1 MDEIRI
7 LEIKESVFADNDR
20 EAEVLR
26 QQLKAENT
34 FLINLMSSPG
44 SGKTSLL
51 LALAKELP
59 PNLTTFFI
67 LQISCYLLQVI

>member
-20 EAEVLR
+20 EAELLR

-34 FLINLMSSPG
+34 FLINNYIT
-44 SGKTSLL
+44 KI
-51 LALAKELP
+51 AKESRY
-59 PNLTTFFI
+59 I
-67 LQISCYLLQVI
+67 V